1 MSMEATAERI
11 MRSVRLQTIL
21 PRIDEYIRLNF
32 EEEPLKRLCT
42 VEEQECYSDRIVEIS
57 SFDIGE
63 EYDSSFEED
72 TQTEIRTIS
81 TEHISAKRKKR
92 SLSDVLDEAEE
103 TFSQSLLRM
112 ITQKD
117 LKDSDVYNR
126 ANISR
131 QLFSKIRKDID
142 YQPTKKTVFALIIA
156 MELNIDEAKD
166 LLEKAGFSFSP
177 SKKEDLVVQYF
188 IEEENYDI
196 FLLNEVLE
204 HFKLPT
210 LF

>member
-1 MSMEATAERI
+1 MDTGTGKETLEKVI
-11 MRSVRLQTIL
+11 MLQTLI
-21 PRIDEYIRLNF
+21 PRIEKYIADNYSEAIYF
-32 EEEPLKRLCT
+32 EEACLEVVADICHIAAEMT
-42 VEEQECYSDRIVEIS
+42 VQDEEFNDEEIS
-57 SFDIGE
+57 AENYPAKKYKKEARKKELGLASRRLEDVIGE
-63 EYDSSFEED
+63 
-72 TQTEIRTIS
+72 T
-81 TEHISAKRKKR
+81 
-92 SLSDVLDEAEE
+92 EE

-156 MELNIDEAKD
+156 MKLNIDEAKD

-177 SKKEDLVVQYF
+177 SKKEDFVVQYF